1 MKKTGVVLIITGII
15 MVGWFGWQYW
25 SGMQSVE
32 RIDDNVVKASENED
46 HKETLSVG
54 TEPDNIER
62 TGNSGELVNTDYDD
76 GKDIAKLIIPE
87 IDLAFDV
94 FWGTGD
100 EALAKGVGMY
110 DSKWTA
116 PPDQGRHTVLSG
128 HRDSVFRP
136 VGDLEDGD
144 ALYVNYNGVDY
155 EYQINKTW
163 ITDAN
168 DRSVIVGK
176 DEPTLTLSTCYPFHF
191 VGSAPDRY
199 IVEAELVK
207 KGDLL
212 NLD

>member
-1 MKKTGVVLIITGII
+1 MKKIGIVLIITGSI

-25 SGMQSVE
+25 NGMQSVE
-32 RIDDNVVKASENED
+32 RLDDNVVKASDNED
-46 HKETLSVG
+46 RKGYLSVD
-54 TEPDNIER
+54 TESDNIEK
-62 TGNSGELVNTDYDD
+62 TDNSEKLISTDYDN
-76 GKDIAKLIIPE
+76 GEGIAKLVIPE
-87 IDLAFDV
+87 VDLAFDV

-136 VGDLEDGD
+136 VGDLQDGD
-144 ALYVNYNGVDY
+144 SLYVNYQGVDY
-155 EYQINKTW
+155 EYQINKIW

-168 DRSVIVGK
+168 DRSVIVEK
-176 DEPTLTLSTCYPFHF
+176 DEPTLTLSTCYPFRF

-199 IVEAELVK
+199 IVQAELVN